1 MRCFFLRL
9 RQRLNEDET
18 QNEISKREIET
29 LQAAKEK
36 ELKETK
42 EEFGKVM
49 KELEKLQ
56 QKYEKAA
63 KEAEKNKQ
71 SYDEAVEELEKLR
84 KYQEKEAE
92 IKNAKIKAIE
102 DIYKAYIKSVLFK

>member
-1 MRCFFLRL
+1 M
-9 RQRLNEDET
+9 RQRLNEDEI

-29 LQAAKEK
+29 LQAAQER

-42 EEFGKVM
+42 EEYGKVM
-49 KELEKLQ
+49 KELENLQ
-56 QKYEKAA
+56 QEYEKAA
-63 KEAEKNKQ
+63 TE
-71 SYDEAVEELEKLR
+71 YDAAVEELEKLK

-92 IKNAKIKAIE
+92 IKNSKIKAIE